1 MRAAHTTPAT
11 SVDDP
16 EPRPSHHRG
25 PISRR
30 AWRSVGWVMGV
41 RPGPRHDAALRR
53 AVDGRVVLVTGASEG
68 IGRAFAREVAAAGA
82 TTLLVAR
89 NQERLEDLAQQ
100 IAADGGTA
108 HVHRAD
114 LSDGDDIDRLAAEV
128 LDVHGHVDVLV
139 NNAGRSIRRAVTDTV
154 DRFHDVERVTTLNY
168 FGAIRLTL
176 ALLPSMVERRSGHVV
191 QVTTLGTI
199 FHVPRFSAYLG
210 AKAALE
216 EYSRVLATEVA
227 RDRVHV
233 SLVHLPLV
241 RTAMMGPSEGTF
253 KGTPTISAEQAST
266 LVARAIAHRRPQV
279 SMGLRPLITTVDSFA
294 PRVIRSAWGRMLRR

>member
-1 MRAAHTTPAT
+1 MSWSTTP
-11 SVDDP
+11 
-16 EPRPSHHRG
+16 
-25 PISRR
+25 
-30 AWRSVGWVMGV
+30 
-41 RPGPRHDAALRR
+41 
-53 AVDGRVVLVTGASEG
+53 
-68 IGRAFAREVAAAGA
+68 
-82 TTLLVAR
+82 
-89 NQERLEDLAQQ
+89 
-100 IAADGGTA
+100 
-108 HVHRAD
+108 
-114 LSDGDDIDRLAAEV
+114 
-128 LDVHGHVDVLV
+128 
-139 NNAGRSIRRAVTDTV
+139 GRSIRRAVTDTV

-176 ALLPSMVERRSGHVV
+176 ALLPGMVERRSGHVV

-216 EYSRVLATEVA
+216 EYSRVLASEVA

-253 KGTPTISAEQAST
+253 KGTPSISAEQAST

-279 SMGLRPLITTVDSFA
+279 SMGLRPLITTRRFVRA
-294 PRVIRSAWGRMLRR
+294 PRHPRGGLGPDDPAAALSSPVRSRGAARARRPRDPAAA